1 EDVKSILEKNRYRIR
16 KMDSGTGI
24 MVTQPRR
31 LSFDYNG
38 RKTYARQ
45 LMHLR
50 QEGASVKIRLTY
62 DCNYSGDELSYEPC
76 RRNDESV
83 LSKISRV
90 EGLLLKKIAPALRKF
105 ADQETQEEDLDQ
117 APTE

>member
-1 EDVKSILEKNRYRIR
+1 GRGPVLEASETLYSTDKSTTKLFEDVKSILEKNRYRIR

-31 LSFDYNG
+31 FSFDYNG

-90 EGLLLKKIAPALRKF
+90 
-105 ADQETQEEDLDQ
+105 
-117 APTE
+117 